1 MGARDASSKGEAE
14 TMAPLEGLRA
24 LDLTGPE
31 GWLTGK
37 LYADLGVEV
46 IRVDRPGAEM
56 PDLRTPAGARWAA
69 YNRGKRSVTLAL
81 ESAPGRDQLLA
92 LVAEARFLIESS
104 GPGGLESLGLDYP
117 TLAARNPGIV
127 VVRLSPFG
135 QEGPL
140 AGYRSTDL
148 ILMAAGGMLYLCG
161 DPDRP
166 PVRISCPQFEKH
178 MAIEGAASGLIAHYA
193 AERTGRGQVVDVSG
207 QLAALR
213 VVMNATPFPELY
225 GGLNLER
232 TGAFNAST
240 GTTPIR
246 NNYACADGFVTVMI
260 GGLVIGASTNALFD
274 WMREEGVPL
283 PEPLRD
289 LDWARVKTGKMER
302 ALIEAVE
309 AALAPF
315 FQRHTKQEIYAQAI
329 ARRIL
334 LAPVSD
340 VNDLLDDTQLEART
354 FWQKVESPTTGT
366 SYLLPGPFAK
376 LSRTPLASTPA
387 APAPGADTV
396 AVAAELSGTAPRT
409 LATVREP
416 GPVEGDL
423 RKPFEGLKVWD
434 MSWVGVGPIT
444 ARYLADYGATVV
456 RLDSTRRPC
465 PLRGAP
471 PFAGKPGLNRSQFH
485 NDFNASKLSLGLD
498 LSSPRGREIAW
509 DMIAWADVVTESF
522 TPKVLQSWG
531 MGWEAISRAFPD
543 KILYSTCQ
551 LGQTGPRALL
561 PGYGNLMA
569 SLSGFT
575 AQTGWPDRE
584 PALIYGAYTDFICP
598 RFGISAIVAALDHRR
613 RSGLGQWIDLSQYE
627 ASLHLL
633 GEAVAQFQITGECP
647 RRRGNDADDAAPHG
661 VYACRDGWVAIAV
674 PDVRAWRR
682 VRAFLGD
689 PALDDPELERLEARL
704 ARRHELDARLEAA
717 TRQRDAW
724 EITRALQPEAPSYP
738 VHNQSALHEDPQIQS
753 RGYFVPLDHPE
764 TGRVSYNGLA
774 SRLSRTPGELSKA
787 APKIGEDSRRVL
799 TELLGYAGA
808 AVSALIAEGVVE
820 ET

>member
-1 MGARDASSKGEAE
+1 MAGVSG
-14 TMAPLEGLRA
+14 TTAPLEGLRA
-24 LDLTGPE
+24 LDLAGPE

-46 IRVDRPGAEM
+46 IRVERPGTEA
-56 PDLRTPAGARWAA
+56 PDPRTPAGARWAA
-69 YNRGKRSVTLAL
+69 YNRGKRSLALDLGSTPGRERLLTLA
-81 ESAPGRDQLLA
+81 AD
-92 LVAEARFLIESS
+92 ARFLIESF
-104 GPGGLESLGLDYP
+104 GPGGLEALGLDYGV
-117 TLAARNPGIV
+117 LAARNPGIV

-135 QEGPL
+135 QEGPF
-140 AGYRSTDL
+140 AGYRSSDL

-166 PVRISCPQFEKH
+166 PLRISCPQFEKH

-193 AERTGRGQVVDVSG
+193 CERTGRGQVVDVSG
-207 QLAALR
+207 QLATLR
-213 VVMNATPFPELY
+213 VLMNATPFPELY
-225 GGLNLER
+225 GGLDLER
-232 TGAFNAST
+232 TGAFNASS

-274 WMREEGVPL
+274 WLREEGATL
-283 PEPLRD
+283 PDSLRD
-289 LDWARVKTGKMER
+289 LDWVHVKTGKMPGE
-302 ALIEAVE
+302 LIDDVE

-315 FQRHTKQEIYAQAI
+315 FERHTKREIYAQAI

-334 LAPVSD
+334 LAPVND
-340 VNDLLDDTQLEART
+340 VEDLLDDSQLEARA
-354 FWQKVESPTTGT
+354 FWQRVDDPTAGT
-366 SYLLPGPFAK
+366 SYALPGPFAK
-376 LSRTPLASTPA
+376 LSLTPLACTRA
-387 APAPGADTV
+387 APVPGADTL
-396 AVAAELSGTAPRT
+396 AIEAELSGAGPRLLAP
-409 LATVREP
+409 VREP
-416 GPVEGDL
+416 GPVEPEL
-423 RKPFEGLKVWD
+423 QKPFAGLKVWD
-434 MSWVGVGPIT
+434 MSWVGVGPLT

-471 PFAGKPGLNRSQFH
+471 PFAGKPGINRSQFH

-498 LSSPRGREIAW
+498 PSSPRGREIAW

-584 PALIYGAYTDFICP
+584 PVLIYGAYTDFICP

-633 GEAVAQFQITGECP
+633 AEAVAHFQLTGESV

-674 PDVRAWRR
+674 PDARAWRR
-682 VRAFLGD
+682 VRAFVGD
-689 PALDDPELERLEARL
+689 PALDEPELERLEVRL
-704 ARRHELDARLEAA
+704 ARRRELDARLEAA
-717 TRQRDAW
+717 TRPREAW
-724 EITRALQPEAPSYP
+724 EITRALQPEAPAYP
-738 VHNQSALHEDPQIQS
+738 VHSQSALYDDSQIRS
-753 RGYFVPLDHPE
+753 RGYFVPLVHPE

-774 SRLSRTPGELSKA
+774 SKLSRTPGALGKA
-787 APKIGEDSRRVL
+787 APKVGEDSRRVL
-799 TELLGYAGA
+799 TEFLGYSEAVVSELVAG
-808 AVSALIAEGVVE
+808 GVVE